1 MCRKESITP
10 KEFYMIHFPGKEKP
24 WDFDRYNYLRLFVSM
39 LVRGKFDRLIYKTF
53 I

>member
-1 MCRKESITP
+1 
-10 KEFYMIHFPGKEKP
+10 MIHFPGKEKP

-53 I
+53 IWKKYRDLCDRK